1 MTDLI
6 EAKTESRELKTFKT
20 VITRVCVYLE
30 GRKG

>member
-6 EAKTESRELKTFKT
+6 EAKTESRELKT